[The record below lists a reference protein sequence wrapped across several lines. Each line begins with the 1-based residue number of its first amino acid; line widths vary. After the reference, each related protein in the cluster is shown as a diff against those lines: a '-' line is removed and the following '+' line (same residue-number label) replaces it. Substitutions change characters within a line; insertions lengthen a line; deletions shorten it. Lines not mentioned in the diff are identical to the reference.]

1 MAIYNTHLENI
12 TTTHTVGSKERLIGH
27 TSRQQL
33 RHRQHSVLMRFKQSI
48 EAK

>member
-1 MAIYNTHLENI
+1 MAIYNTHLEN
-12 TTTHTVGSKERLIGH
+12 TFTRTVGSKERLIGH

-33 RHRQHSVLMRFKQSI
+33 RHRQRSVLMRFKQSI